1 MQPVSLVWS
10 CAAVAGVSLA
20 LTWLARR
27 YALRAS
33 LMDVPNLRSSHVQP
47 TPRGGGVAIVGS
59 FLAALAVT
67 YPIGGAPVDVLL
79 VLIGGG
85 GLIAL
90 TGFVDD
96 HISMSAVSRLF
107 IQFLAAAIAV
117 FVVGGYFQAP
127 APVEFIDVLK
137 GGLTAV
143 GLVWLTNLY
152 NFMDGIDGLAG
163 VETVTVC
170 GGAALFLAIL
180 GGQELVPACLFLAA
194 AAAGFLAWNWPP
206 ARIFMGDVGSAFI
219 GFSIGVLGLAASRST
234 EIPLWTWAILL
245 GIFLVDATVTLL
257 WRMGSGQRWYA
268 AHRQRPPAA
277 MRPERIEVPS
287 AVADFPRE
295 TVRVPR
301 SAVERKLDLRQ
312 WTEMEHGGH
321 FAAMEQPEALVADV
335 RRFFRGI
342 RGG

>member
-1 MQPVSLVWS
+1 MQPVFLVWS

-59 FLAALAVT
+59 FLAGLAVT

-90 TGFVDD
+90 TGFIDD

-163 VETVTVC
+163 VETMTVC

-268 AHRQRPPAA
+268 AHRSHAYQRLARRLRGHAPVTLLVLAINVFWLTPLAYLAA
-277 MRPERIEVPS
+277 WIPS
-287 AVADFPRE
+287 RAPLTATLALLP
-295 TVRVPR
+295 
-301 SAVERKLDLRQ
+301 LI
-312 WTEMEHGGH
+312 
-321 FAAMEQPEALVADV
+321 LVAWGLGAGRSNDH
-335 RRFFRGI
+335 
-342 RGG
+342 

>member
-1 MQPVSLVWS
+1 
-10 CAAVAGVSLA
+10 
-20 LTWLARR
+20 
-27 YALRAS
+27 
-33 LMDVPNLRSSHVQP
+33 
-47 TPRGGGVAIVGS
+47 VAIVGS

-67 YPIGGAPVDVLL
+67 YPMGGAPVDVLL

-96 HISMSAVSRLF
+96 HISMSALSRLC
-107 IQFLAAAIAV
+107 IQFMAAAVAV
-117 FVVGGYFQAP
+117 FVVGGHSQAP

-163 VETVTVC
+163 IETVSVC
-170 GGAALFLAIL
+170 VGAALFLAIL
-180 GGQELVPACLFLAA
+180 GGHELVPAFLFLAA
-194 AAAGFLAWNWPP
+194 ATAGFLAWNWPP

-268 AHRQRPPAA
+268 AHRSHAYQRLARRLRGHAPVTLIVIAINVFWLAPLAYLAA
-277 MRPERIEVPS
+277 VTPS
-287 AVADFPRE
+287 RAPLTATLAFLP
-295 TVRVPR
+295 
-301 SAVERKLDLRQ
+301 LI
-312 WTEMEHGGH
+312 
-321 FAAMEQPEALVADV
+321 LVAWGLGAGRPDNH
-335 RRFFRGI
+335 
-342 RGG
+342 

>member
-1 MQPVSLVWS
+1 MQPVPLVWS
-10 CAAVAGVSLA
+10 CAAVAGASLA

-152 NFMDGIDGLAG
+152 NFMDGIDALAG

-180 GGQELVPACLFLAA
+180 GGHELVPACLFLGA

-206 ARIFMGDVGSAFI
+206 ARIFMGDVGSGFI

-268 AHRQRPPAA
+268 AHRSHAYQRLARRLRGHAPVTLIVLAINVFWLMPLAYLAA
-277 MRPERIEVPS
+277 WIPS
-287 AVADFPRE
+287 RAPLTATLAFLP
-295 TVRVPR
+295 
-301 SAVERKLDLRQ
+301 LI
-312 WTEMEHGGH
+312 
-321 FAAMEQPEALVADV
+321 LVAWGLGAGRLDDH
-335 RRFFRGI
+335 
-342 RGG
+342 